1 MENQELN
8 VEANV
13 GETKESVRLPHEPE
27 LSPEEEARGMEYAR
41 QIKRVGRIGL
51 IVGDALY
58 YLLLEFFLICLGWSF
73 RMHAVA
79 DLVISLLSMF
89 LYFHFCSQMQV
100 LIRNK
105 YVRWTLMA
113 VGLLLPVAVFALVGY
128 LDVIPEWK
136 VHEEIR
142 NLF

>member
-1 MENQELN
+1 MEDQN
-8 VEANV
+8 VNWAENAD
-13 GETKESVRLPHEPE
+13 ETNESAQTPNEPD
-27 LSPEEEARGMEYAR
+27 LTPEEVARGIEYAR

-79 DLVISLLSMF
+79 DLVISLLTMCLF
-89 LYFHFCSQMQV
+89 LHFSNQMQV
-100 LIRNK
+100 LVRKK
-105 YVRWTLMA
+105 YVRWAIELTC
-113 VGLLLPVAVFALVGY
+113 LLLPVAIFAWVGY
-128 LDVIPEWK
+128 LDVVPEWK
-136 VHEEIR
+136 VHRELR

>member
-13 GETKESVRLPHEPE
+13 GETKESVRPPHEPE
-27 LSPEEEARGMEYAR
+27 LSPEEEARGIEYAR
-41 QIKRVGRIGL
+41 QLKRVGRIGL
-51 IVGDALY
+51 IVGDVLY
-58 YLLLEFFLICLGWSF
+58 YLLLEFFLICRGWSF

-89 LYFHFCSQMQV
+89 LCFHFYSQMQV

-136 VHEEIR
+136 VHGEIR